1 MRIKCH
7 RIVGGQGVG
16 DVIITR
22 QPINFLT
29 MFNANNGNVINQ
41 NHELFG
47 KSVKDTVLVFPKAI
61 GSSVGAYT
69 IYSLKSMNTA
79 PVAMV
84 CTEQTDII
92 TASGCAISNIPL
104 VKLTD
109 ELPVLSFHPRLR
121 IVVDADNETLLVKKI
136 RSFNH
141 YS

>member
-7 RIVGGQGVG
+7 RIVGGQAVG
-16 DVIITR
+16 DAIITR

-29 MFNANNGNVINQ
+29 MLNAGNGNITDQ
-41 NHELFG
+41 NHDLFG
-47 KSVKDTVLVFPKAI
+47 KSVKGTVLVFPKAI

-69 IYSLKSMNTA
+69 IYSLKSMNAA
-79 PVAMV
+79 PVAMI

-109 ELPVLSFHPRLR
+109 EVTVLSVQSKLR
-121 IVVDADNETLLVKKI
+121 IVVDANNETLFVIKK
-136 RSFNH
+136 
-141 YS
+141 